1 MESITAYVI
10 SGITALVLLLV
21 AALISNAINFER
33 GSRPKDPARRRHWFW
48 VIAAVNPAVIFL
60 LGYFLFRPDANV
72 MIVNRYVHAL
82 SIGTV
87 IGFVLYI
94 LLGFV
99 LSKLYKNGKIG
110 HWF

>member
-1 MESITAYVI
+1 MESTTAYVI
-10 SGITALVLLLV
+10 SGIITLTFLVF
-21 AALISNAINFER
+21 AILISNVINFEG
-33 GSRPKDPARRRHWFW
+33 GSRPKDAAKRRAWFW
-48 VIAAVNPAVIFL
+48 FLAVLNPAVIFL
-60 LGYFLFRPDANV
+60 LGYFVFMPEANI
-72 MIVNRYVHAL
+72 MIVKRYVSAL

-99 LSKLYKNGKIG
+99 LSKIYKHGKIS